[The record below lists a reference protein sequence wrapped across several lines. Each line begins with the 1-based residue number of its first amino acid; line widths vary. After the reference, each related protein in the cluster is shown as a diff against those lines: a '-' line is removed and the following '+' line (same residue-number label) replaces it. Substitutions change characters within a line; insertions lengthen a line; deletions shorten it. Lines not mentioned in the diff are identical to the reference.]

1 MVSKRNFFSIVIM
14 MFVLLFLFQF
24 SMVLRDRQ
32 NTYDVNSNYTVKQKD
47 GENVWKN
54 KQIDPATVDKTD
66 RSYVLFVGDASSKMA
81 TTVGRWAVY
90 SKWDM
95 AQCRNLEEYQE
106 NDQTLPDM
114 LILESEKYALD
125 DNLKKL
131 EKLEQKGVIIVF
143 GCLEDPKNIEKNAEL
158 MDFLGIYKVV
168 SEKTELTGVKLFEG
182 LLLGGEVIYETPEA
196 EEEKERQ
203 DLQLEIPWYQ
213 VGSGTKTY
221 MVGLLDQSKQEK
233 TVENEDL
240 PTIMWRNGIKRG
252 SIFCVVGDYM
262 KDSTALGLLDG
273 MVAEAS
279 GYYIYPVVNAQNLS
293 MINFPVFADEN
304 NKEMMEL
311 YSQSVTGMT
320 RDIMWPSLVSIVEKG
335 GLKMT
340 CFMQPQADYTDG
352 VQPDSRNLVFYLK
365 QMKEQ
370 NAEAG
375 LSLEYKNVVSLKD
388 KLNEDADFI
397 RTAGSSYKYSA
408 AFAKERNLDIVTG
421 LMNTELLKNVSTLV
435 CEYTEKEPVV
445 SYCTDSVTLQSVT
458 SDGMNYSYSDDLRM
472 RSIQSSLAYT
482 NVMLNMQDI
491 FWPQRKAD
499 RWQIMQK
506 HFSSNLLTYW
516 KNFTGFDS
524 TTLSESNIRTR
535 TFLNL
540 DVSQSRKGNE
550 ITLKTSETG
559 SWFLLRT
566 HGEKIAEIEGGTEKE
581 IEAGVYLI
589 QTQDTTVRIR
599 VKTARLH
606 YMTDND
612 NR

>member
-1 MVSKRNFFSIVIM
+1 MAIMNSSDRRMKINRMLSKRNFFSIVIM

-81 TTVGRWAVY
+81 TTVGRWVVY

-240 PTIMWRNGIKRG
+240 PTIMWRNGIKRVRHWD
-252 SIFCVVGDYM
+252 CW
-262 KDSTALGLLDG
+262 
-273 MVAEAS
+273 MV
-279 GYYIYPVVNAQNLS
+279 
-293 MINFPVFADEN
+293 
-304 NKEMMEL
+304 
-311 YSQSVTGMT
+311 
-320 RDIMWPSLVSIVEKG
+320 W
-335 GLKMT
+335 
-340 CFMQPQADYTDG
+340 
-352 VQPDSRNLVFYLK
+352 
-365 QMKEQ
+365 
-370 NAEAG
+370 
-375 LSLEYKNVVSLKD
+375 
-388 KLNEDADFI
+388 
-397 RTAGSSYKYSA
+397 
-408 AFAKERNLDIVTG
+408 
-421 LMNTELLKNVSTLV
+421 
-435 CEYTEKEPVV
+435 
-445 SYCTDSVTLQSVT
+445 
-458 SDGMNYSYSDDLRM
+458 
-472 RSIQSSLAYT
+472 
-482 NVMLNMQDI
+482 
-491 FWPQRKAD
+491 
-499 RWQIMQK
+499 
-506 HFSSNLLTYW
+506 
-516 KNFTGFDS
+516 
-524 TTLSESNIRTR
+524 
-535 TFLNL
+535 
-540 DVSQSRKGNE
+540 
-550 ITLKTSETG
+550 
-559 SWFLLRT
+559 
-566 HGEKIAEIEGGTEKE
+566 
-581 IEAGVYLI
+581 
-589 QTQDTTVRIR
+589 
-599 VKTARLH
+599 
-606 YMTDND
+606 
-612 NR
+612 